1 MAMSPSPQPLYR
13 QIKQHILSQIDS
25 GTWPVNHRLPSEHE
39 LVAQF
44 GFSRMTINRA
54 LRELT
59 DEGRLVRLQGVGT
72 FVAPPK
78 THSALFEVHSIAD
91 EIRSRGHRHHGR
103 VLCSETVCADPE
115 LAASLNILA
124 GSAVFHTEIVHY
136 EDAAPI
142 QFEDRW
148 VNPAVAPDYAGQDFA
163 RQTPHDY
170 LVRVA
175 PWTEGE
181 HTVEALLPP
190 KNVSDLLHMPKGE
203 PCLVIRRRT
212 WIGADIVTVVRLWF
226 PASRYRLMGRFVPQ
240 D

>member
-1 MAMSPSPQPLYR
+1 MPTSTPQPLYQ
-13 QIKQHILSQIDS
+13 QIKQHILTQIDH
-25 GTWPVNHRLPSEHE
+25 GAWPVNHRLPSEHE
-39 LVAQF
+39 LVTQF

-78 THSALFEVHSIAD
+78 TQSALFEVHSIAD
-91 EIRSRGHRHHGR
+91 EIRQRNGHHHCR
-103 VLCSETVCADPE
+103 VLHSETGQADAD
-115 LAASLNILA
+115 LAADLNIPP
-124 GSAVFHTEIVHY
+124 GSPAFHTQIVHY
-136 EDAAPI
+136 ENTIPI

-148 VNPAVAPDYAGQDFA
+148 VNPAVAPDYPQQDFT

-170 LVRVA
+170 LVRIA

-181 HTVEALLPP
+181 HMVEARLPP
-190 KNVSDLLHMPKGE
+190 KAISEVLQMPKGE
-203 PCLVIRRRT
+203 PCLVVRRRT
-212 WIGADIVTVVRLWF
+212 WSGPHIVTGVRLWF
-226 PASRYRLMGRFVPQ
+226 PASRYRLAGRFVAQ

>member
-1 MAMSPSPQPLYR
+1 MSHPPQPLYQ
-13 QIKQHILSQIDS
+13 QIKKHILSQIDG

-59 DEGRLVRLQGVGT
+59 DEGRLIRLQGVGT

-78 THSALFEVHSIAD
+78 TQSALFEVHSIAD
-91 EIRSRGHRHHGR
+91 EIHKRGHQHHCR
-103 VLCSETVCADPE
+103 VLRSETGQADPE
-115 LAASLNILA
+115 LAVSLNIMP
-124 GSAVFHTEIVHY
+124 GNPVFHTEIVHY
-136 EDAAPI
+136 EDATPI

-148 VNPAVAPDYAGQDFA
+148 VNPAIAPDYLCQDFI

-181 HTVEALLPP
+181 HMVEALLPP
-190 KNVSDLLHMPKGE
+190 KAISEVLQMPKGE

-212 WIGADIVTVVRLWF
+212 WSGPHIVTVVRLWF
-226 PASRYRLMGRFVPQ
+226 PASRYRLMGRFVAK